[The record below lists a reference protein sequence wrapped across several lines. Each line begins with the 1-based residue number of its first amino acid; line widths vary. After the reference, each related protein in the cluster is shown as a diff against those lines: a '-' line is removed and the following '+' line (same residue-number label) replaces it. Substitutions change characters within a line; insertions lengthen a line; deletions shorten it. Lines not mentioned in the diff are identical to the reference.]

1 LDWDPG
7 KPWVRLS
14 LAPKLTRLAIFFSIK
29 SRKLDVVELFGVFL
43 AIL

>member
-1 LDWDPG
+1 MG
-7 KPWVRLS
+7 TSFTGTEIHTSRV
-14 LAPKLTRLAIFFSIK
+14 FFSSIK